1 MTPLTPLT
9 PELMAALAEL
19 GLAAHA
25 ARLAPFA
32 IPTLALVADDA
43 APRVGG
49 SRIGGD
55 PDVPEGFVWPC
66 HRWPL
71 AEVAGWPD
79 WAQRDVAAARGQ
91 GQVYDDGDALV
102 MPLPFVLQLDLASVA
117 SLDPRLPAR
126 GLLLFFA
133 AVTTDIADA
142 RYAKRVAA
150 AVVHVDGA
158 LARRPHPPTAD
169 APPARA
175 IALTVRRA
183 LAWDVPYEQLT
194 ELQRELPPA
203 AYAALV
209 AELPHVL
216 FPAPRDECVGVMP
229 PPGEIALLR
238 IDEDDRAG
246 WCVGDASWVTFV
258 LDADDL
264 AAHRF
269 DRARASVYIG

>member
-1 MTPLTPLT
+1 MTPLTP
-9 PELMAALAEL
+9 EFMAALADL
-19 GLAAHA
+19 GLAEHA
-25 ARLAPFA
+25 ARVAPFA
-32 IPTLALVADDA
+32 TPTVALVADDA

-117 SLDPRLPAR
+117 PLEARLPAR

-133 AVTTDIADA
+133 AVTTDIEDA

-158 LARRPHPPTAD
+158 LAPRPHPPTSD

-175 IALTVRRA
+175 IALTPRRA
-183 LAWDVPYEQLT
+183 LAWDVPYEQLV

-209 AELPHVL
+209 AEAPHAL
-216 FPAPRDECVGVMP
+216 FPAPRDECVGAMP
-229 PPGEIALLR
+229 PPGEVALLR
-238 IDEDDRAG
+238 VDEDDRAG

-264 AAHRF
+264 AALRF

>member
-1 MTPLTPLT
+1 MATVE
-9 PELMAALAEL
+9 PELMDELAAL
-19 GLAAHA
+19 GLAEHA
-25 ARLAPFA
+25 DRVAPFA
-32 IPTLALVADDA
+32 RPIVVLTAEGA
-43 APRVGG
+43 APRLGG

-71 AEVAGWPD
+71 AEVADWPD
-79 WAQRDVAAARGQ
+79 FALRDVAAARAQ
-91 GQVYDDGDALV
+91 GQVYDEGDELV
-102 MPLPFVLQLDLASVA
+102 MPLPFLVQFDLASVA
-117 SLDPRLPAR
+117 PHDPRLPAR

-158 LARRPHPPTAD
+158 LAPRPHPPTSD
-169 APPARA
+169 AAPARA
-175 IALTVRRA
+175 VALQPRRA
-183 LAWDVPYEQLT
+183 IAWDVPYEELGP
-194 ELQRELPPA
+194 LQRDLPAA

-209 AELPHVL
+209 APVPHVL
-216 FPAPRDECVGVMP
+216 FPAPADECVGTMP
-229 PPGEIALLR
+229 PPGEVALLR
-238 IDEDDRAG
+238 VDEDDRAG
-246 WCVGDASWVTFV
+246 WTVGDASWVTFV
-258 LDADDL
+258 IAADDL